1 MTRLL
6 QNCGVFALAFSMSL
20 TPAIAEEKPNA
31 PKEAAKSDAEKKE
44 VVKEPAKKEPVKK
57 DEPKPDKPKAEAP
70 KPDAP
75 KVDAPKVEAPKT
87 EPAKVEPAK
96 PAAPAT
102 HVVKKEPFKID
113 LTLSGVFESKSVV
126 EVPLRP
132 EVWQQ
137 FVIVKAV
144 EHGTRVKKGDVLF
157 QFDSKQIDE
166 AIKDVEASRAL
177 GDLEYQAAQEQLSM
191 MEETVPMDME
201 AAERTKKYFD
211 EDVKR
216 YFEVE
221 QPLVKRIVDENLKS
235 FENQLAYEN
244 EELRQLEKM
253 YKADD
258 LTEETEEIIL
268 KRQRDTIARLQFSL
282 ERTKMM
288 REQTLKIV
296 IPREEDQVK
305 NSERISELRV
315 RSARTQFPRL
325 LAQQR
330 LALQKMTRD
339 REKSLDYLKK
349 LKKDRGLMTIKSP
362 IEGIVFYGQAA
373 RGNWNMVG
381 PMGQML
387 AEGSALKPGMVLVS
401 VVAPRPLVVRTT
413 VAEGAL
419 SLAKPGIAGKASPV
433 GFGDVSAP
441 AKLESVGLVP
451 LAPGSFD
458 ALVSVNL
465 EGAPGSEAIM
475 PGMATAVKLT
485 AYEKKDALTV
495 PASVIQTE
503 EEDDTKKFVYI
514 LEGEAKHRKQDV
526 KVGKTT
532 NGKSEITSGLKEGD
546 KVLVNKPG

>member
-6 QNCGVFALAFSMSL
+6 RNCGVFALAFSMAL
-20 TPAIAEEKPNA
+20 APAPPVIAEEKPQTPSDA
-31 PKEAAKSDAEKKE
+31 PKADGEKKRGIKKEIAKEAEAKAEK
-44 VVKEPAKKEPVKK
+44 
-57 DEPKPDKPKAEAP
+57 PKTEEPKAEAP
-70 KPDAP
+70 KTEP
-75 KVDAPKVEAPKT
+75 PKT

-113 LTLSGVFESKSVV
+113 LTLNGVFESKNVV

-144 EHGTRVKKGDVLF
+144 EHGTRVKKGDVLI
-157 QFDSKQIDE
+157 QFDSKQIDD
-166 AIKDVEASRAL
+166 AIRDVEASRAL

-216 YFEVE
+216 YYEVE

-288 REQTLKIV
+288 REQTLKIS
-296 IPREEDQVK
+296 IPREEEQVK
-305 NSERISELRV
+305 NNERISELRL

-330 LALQKMTRD
+330 LSLQKMTRD

-349 LKKDRGLMTIKSP
+349 LKKDRSLMTIKSP
-362 IEGIVFYGQAA
+362 IDGIVYYGQAS

-381 PMGQML
+381 PMAQML
-387 AEGSALKPGMVLVS
+387 AEGSALKPGLVLVS
-401 VVAPRPLVVRTT
+401 VVAPRPLVVRST
-413 VAEGAL
+413 VAEGTL

-458 ALVSVNL
+458 ALISVDLNA
-465 EGAPGSEAIM
+465 APGSEPIM

-485 AYEKKDALTV
+485 AYEKKDALTL
-495 PASVIQTE
+495 PATLIHTDE
-503 EEDDTKKFVYI
+503 ADDAKKFVYV
-514 LEGEAKHRKQDV
+514 LEGEAKHRKQEV
-526 KVGKTT
+526 KVGKSS

-546 KVLVNKPG
+546 KVLVNKPA